1 MSHAGTSRSSSRR
14 TPYRSTWSAC
24 SHSPGSTGLEPTY
37 WTPRLCP
44 GLRVLSGIL
53 VPTGDGLRV
62 IFVRTLICGPGRR
75 LAKDGP
81 WSSCHGEAEPGCSC
95 SADGVRACSRDQNM
109 WMGASLWPCRI
120 PLAALCS
127 VRGSRG
133 SSPQM
138 RSNKELCVPTSRG
151 IGPSEVA
158 PMLPLLLTVCLVQE
172 MTTTMGALPDEQ
184 GQEWAG
190 CQSRLRL
197 THTHTHGWYLLY
209 IHTCIHT
216 WLVSPW
222 QPTLQDS
229 GPLPPPHPHAHPPLS
244 I

>member
-14 TPYRSTWSAC
+14 IPYRSTWSAC
-24 SHSPGSTGLEPTY
+24 SHSPGSTGLEPAY
-37 WTPRLCP
+37 RTPRLCP

-81 WSSCHGEAEPGCSC
+81 WFSCHGEAEPGCSC
-95 SADGVRACSRDQNM
+95 SADGVRACSRDQNV

-120 PLAALCS
+120 PLAAPCS

-172 MTTTMGALPDEQ
+172 MTKPLEPSLMNRARSGLGASP
-184 GQEWAG
+184 GSG
-190 CQSRLRL
+190 S
-197 THTHTHGWYLLY
+197 HTHTR
-209 IHTCIHT
+209 
-216 WLVSPW
+216 LVSPLH
-222 QPTLQDS
+222 THMHSHVAGVSLAT
-229 GPLPPPHPHAHPPLS
+229 HPAG
-244 I
+244 